1 MLLPHFYGVKGREFD
16 CFSHLKGR
24 SKNIQ
29 VVYLFFVIVATV
41 VLPLMVCCYHFIMKN
56 MKQKEEG

>member
-29 VVYLFFVIVATV
+29 VVYVATV